1 MEKSYDENVLDI
13 YVSARMPYDEPL
25 DERLYDNNGG
35 LGYTEK
41 EAREKIRELNAKKKE
56 LGIKEFRYTMKIRGF
71 EDLPKCEDANDWGW
85 ETHPDDIEV
94 DPNKVYRLPPLQ
106 KGPFKQLE
114 PNIPIETE
122 SLERLGE
129 IEEDIG
135 DLLDPPF

>member
-1 MEKSYDENVLDI
+1 MDLSICDI
-13 YVSARMPYDEPL
+13 YVSARRPYDEPL

-35 LGYTEK
+35 LGYTEE
-41 EAREKIRELNAKKKE
+41 EARAKIRELNAKKKE
-56 LGIKEFRYTMKIRGF
+56 LGVQEFRYTMKIRGF
-71 EDLPKCEDANDWGW
+71 EDLPKSEDENFWGW
-85 ETHPDDIEV
+85 DTNPDDVEI
-94 DPNKVYRLPPLQ
+94 DPNKVYRLPPLP

-135 DLLDPPF
+135 DLLDHPFE